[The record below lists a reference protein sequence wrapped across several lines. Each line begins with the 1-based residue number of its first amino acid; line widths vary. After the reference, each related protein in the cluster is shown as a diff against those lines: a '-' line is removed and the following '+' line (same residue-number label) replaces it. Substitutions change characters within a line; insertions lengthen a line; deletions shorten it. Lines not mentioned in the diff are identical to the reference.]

1 MNLTKQQ
8 RKEKL
13 VIEYQECIKDLI
25 DTDIV
30 QSMSQYIQHGDVTCL
45 DHCKKVSWK
54 SYKIS
59 KRLKLDYRSAAR
71 GGLLHDF
78 FLYDWHIPGSHVG
91 FHGFRHSKT
100 SLENALKHFDLNHKE
115 RDIIVKHM
123 WPLNIVPPRFLESV
137 VVTLVDKYYSSI
149 ETTITIKNWLKSLF
163 KKKKHQ

>member
-1 MNLTKQQ
+1 MNLSKQQ

-13 VIEYQECIKDLI
+13 VLEYQDCIKDLI

-91 FHGFRHSKT
+91 LHGFRHSKI
-100 SLENALKHFDLNHKE
+100 SLENAMKHFDLNHKE
-115 RDIIVKHM
+115 KDIILKHM

-149 ETTITIKNWLKSLF
+149 ETVVTIKNWIKKLF
-163 KKKKHQ
+163 KKQKS